1 MQNHMYVSS
10 FVLQLI
16 LWKGGNT
23 YWRKNCH
30 VFIWKLLW
38 KNRLLQVEVN
48 KIQHNMD
55 ADIINLLLVT
65 DFLVKNI
72 TCYLLNVKAEVKL

>member
-1 MQNHMYVSS
+1 
-10 FVLQLI
+10 
-16 LWKGGNT
+16 
-23 YWRKNCH
+23 
-30 VFIWKLLW
+30 
-38 KNRLLQVEVN
+38 
-48 KIQHNMD
+48 MD